1 MQITS
6 EEAAAGLHVSANV
19 FFIGNYCETCS
30 KRSQGDVYVGN
41 MFI

>member
-6 EEAAAGLHVSANV
+6 EEAAAGLSVSANV

-30 KRSQGDVYVGN
+30 NAAGVMYVEN
-41 MFI
+41 M